1 MKTFVSSACIEEK
14 DLEKNI
20 LRFEDL
26 GYDSIE
32 LTGGIRFEPEIESL
46 LESLKTNE
54 SVSIQFH
61 NYSPPVEKDF
71 VLNLASLNPDTY
83 QRSLAHVQSTLKMSR
98 RLGFD
103 KYAVHAG
110 FYIPVEA
117 DELGK
122 LIKKRSLFDK
132 KVAYEQF
139 VNTVNELYSE
149 YSDILYIEN
158 NVVSSANFA
167 EYQENPFM
175 LTCADEYFEMKERIP
190 RLRLLLDFAHLKVT
204 CKTLGLSFQDEV
216 SRLVNETDYVH
227 ISDNDGNSD
236 SNQGLV
242 EDSEMYEVL
251 KTVGL
256 ASKTVTLEVYSGVE
270 DLQRSYHIVNQ
281 LQ

>member
-1 MKTFVSSACIEEK
+1 M
-14 DLEKNI
+14 EKNI

-46 LESLKTNE
+46 LESLKTNK
-54 SVSIQFH
+54 SVSIRFH

-117 DELGK
+117 EELGK

-132 KVAYEQF
+132 KVAYDQF
-139 VNTVNELYSE
+139 VNTVNQLYSE

-158 NVVSSANFA
+158 NVISIANFA

-175 LTCADEYFEMKERIP
+175 LTCADDYFELKERIP
-190 RLRLLLDFAHLKVT
+190 QLRVLLDFAHLKVS
-204 CKTLGLSFQDEV
+204 CHTLGLSFEKEV
-216 SRLVNETDYVH
+216 LRLINETDYVH
-227 ISDNDGNSD
+227 ISDNDGLAD
-236 SNQGLV
+236 SNQGLS
-242 EDSEMYEVL
+242 EDSEMYEIL
-251 KTVGL
+251 KNVDLGM
-256 ASKTVTLEVYSGVE
+256 KTITLEVYSGVK
-270 DLQRSYHIVNQ
+270 DLERSYHLVRQ